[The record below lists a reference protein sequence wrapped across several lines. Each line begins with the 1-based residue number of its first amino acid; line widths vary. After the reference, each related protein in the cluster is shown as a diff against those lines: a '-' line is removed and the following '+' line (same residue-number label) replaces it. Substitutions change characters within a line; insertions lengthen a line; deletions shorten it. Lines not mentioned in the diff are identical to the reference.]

1 MSRCLGGE
9 VIGGRLS
16 TWETALAGG
25 GITGL
30 NCGELAIVAAYSE
43 CVSGPMNPILAF
55 FKK

>member
-1 MSRCLGGE
+1 M
-9 VIGGRLS
+9 IGGRLS